1 MIDLDQLDL
10 KILAELQRD
19 ASLTNV
25 ELAARVNLSPSPC
38 LARVR
43 LLEQAGLISKRVTLL
58 DARKLGLNVNV
69 FIQISLEKQSRAALE
84 SFERAVLALPQV
96 MECYLMSG
104 DADYLIRV
112 VVPEVQALE
121 HFIVDKLTRL
131 AGVASIRSSFAL
143 KQVKY
148 QTELPLP
155 GPSPKS
161 RSRRG

>member
-1 MIDLDQLDL
+1 MIELDKTDLR
-10 KILAELQRD
+10 ILAELQRD

-43 LLEQAGLISKRVTLL
+43 VMKQSGLISKHVTLL
-58 DARKLGLNVNV
+58 DPRKLGLNVNV
-69 FIQISLEKQSRAALE
+69 FIQVSLEKQTRAGLE

-104 DADYLIRV
+104 DSDYLIRV
-112 VVPEVQALE
+112 LVPEVQALE

-148 QTELPLP
+148 QTALPLP
-155 GPSPKS
+155 EPVQKKQG
-161 RSRRG
+161 R

>member
-1 MIDLDQLDL
+1 MIELDKIDLR
-10 KILAELQRD
+10 ILAELQRD

-43 LLEQAGLISKRVTLL
+43 ALKQSGLISKHVTLL
-58 DARKLGLNVNV
+58 DPRKLGLNVNV
-69 FIQISLEKQSRAALE
+69 FIQVSLEKQTRAGLE

-104 DADYLIRV
+104 DSDYLIRV
-112 VVPEVQALE
+112 LVPEVQALE

-148 QTELPLP
+148 QTALPLP
-155 GPSPKS
+155 EPVQKKQG
-161 RSRRG
+161 R